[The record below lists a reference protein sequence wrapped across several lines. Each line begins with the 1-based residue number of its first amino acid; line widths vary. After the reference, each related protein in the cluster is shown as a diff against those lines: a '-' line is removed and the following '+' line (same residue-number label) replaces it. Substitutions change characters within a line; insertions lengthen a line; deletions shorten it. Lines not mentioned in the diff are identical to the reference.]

1 LSPMKKRFVVGSR
14 TSKLALWQT
23 HHVIE
28 MLRAVGRGFD
38 FEVRHFTTKGDK
50 TLNKPL
56 PEIGGKG
63 LFTQE
68 LEDALRKGEIDAAVH
83 SLKDLPVEDAPG
95 LALGAIGARAEAGD
109 CLVARNGWTLETMP
123 KGAVVGTSSNRRR
136 AQLLAVRPDLD
147 VRSIRGNVETRIRK
161 VRNGDYD
168 ATVMARAGLDRLG
181 LAGHITDHMGL
192 DIMVPAPG
200 QGALAVQCRADD
212 DAVLEM
218 LSVIDEPAVRAAVEA
233 ERTFL
238 EGLGGGCSAP
248 VGAFAVTDRTS
259 APWQLSMT
267 AVVGANDGG
276 RMIRLEKSGDDPV
289 KLGRAAAK
297 EALERGA
304 GKILA
309 GIESI
314 KNSALK
320 GKRVV
325 VTRALE
331 QSERFCR
338 RLEAAGAE
346 AFLVPVIRIVPS
358 RDPNSMEAA
367 VAGLGEFDWA
377 VFTSINGV
385 KQWWRALEE
394 RGLDETALAGVR
406 VAAVGS
412 TTAAAL
418 RERGVEPDFVPEK
431 FVGEQIAL
439 GLGDLDGKRVC
450 LLRAKVAGDELPDL
464 LRDRGCEVVDV
475 PVYENV
481 AVDIGKEA
489 AAELIGGVD
498 IVTFTSGSTVNNF
511 VAGVRNRPEMNI
523 DLDGLPCACIG
534 PVTAKV
540 ARETEMDVVV
550 VADVHTTDGLF
561 DALVAYFDREKRK

>member
-1 LSPMKKRFVVGSR
+1 MKKRFVVGSR

-23 HHVIE
+23 HHVME
-28 MLRAVGRGFD
+28 MLRAAGRSIE

-50 TLNKPL
+50 TLDKPL

-95 LALGAIGARAEAGD
+95 LTLGAVAERAHAGD
-109 CLVARNGWTLETMP
+109 CLVARNGWTLKTLP
-123 KGAVVGTSSNRRR
+123 RGAVVGTSSNRRG
-136 AQLLAVRPDLD
+136 AQLLALRPDLD
-147 VRSIRGNVETRIRK
+147 IRSIRGNVETRIRK
-161 VRNGDYD
+161 VRDGDYD

-181 LAGHITDHMGL
+181 LADNITDLLGL
-192 DIMVPAPG
+192 EVMVPAPG

-212 DAVLEM
+212 TDVLET
-218 LSVIDEPAVRAAVEA
+218 LSAIDEPAVRAAVDA

-248 VGAFAVTDRTS
+248 VGAFALTDRKA

-276 RMIRLEKSGDDPV
+276 RMIRLEKTGDDPV
-289 KLGRAAAK
+289 KLGKAAAQ
-297 EALERGA
+297 EALDSGA
-304 GKILA
+304 GEILA
-309 GIESI
+309 EIESI
-314 KNSALK
+314 QNSPLK

-325 VTRALE
+325 VTRARE
-331 QSERFCR
+331 QSERLCR

-346 AFLVPVIRIVPS
+346 PVLVPVIRIVPS
-358 RDPNSMEAA
+358 RDSDSIESA
-367 VAGLGEFDWA
+367 VAGLGGFDWA

-394 RGLDETALAGVR
+394 RGLDKAVLAGVR

-412 TTAAAL
+412 ATAAAL
-418 RERGVEPDFVPEK
+418 REQGVEPDFVPEK
-431 FVGEQIAL
+431 FVGEEIAL
-439 GLGDLDGKRVC
+439 GLEDLAGKRVC
-450 LLRAKVAGDELPDL
+450 LLRAKVAGDLLPDL
-464 LRDRGCEVVDV
+464 LRKKGCEVVDV

-481 AVDIGKEA
+481 AVDIGQET

-498 IVTFTSGSTVNNF
+498 IVTFTSGSTVTNF
-511 VAGVRNRPEMNI
+511 VAGVRSASETNI

-534 PVTAKV
+534 PVTAKT
-540 ARETEMDVVV
+540 AGETEMDVVV

-561 DALVAYFDREKRK
+561 DALVAYFDREKGK